1 MPNQVL
7 TNQFNACIMALPK
20 GRRGNPM
27 ERKMKRKDILAYA
40 SLYRDYIRNDMEDTD
55 GNDYETRSKL
65 LARMYGVESLNSLDK
80 KTYLRKVEPFT
91 SMVRILADCNV
102 SDDKIIEVL
111 KVLNWGYI
119 ED

>member
-1 MPNQVL
+1 
-7 TNQFNACIMALPK
+7 
-20 GRRGNPM
+20 M
-27 ERKMKRKDILAYA
+27 ERKMKRTDILAYA

-65 LARMYGVESLNSLDK
+65 LARMYGVESLNNLDK

-102 SDDKIIEVL
+102 SDDKIIAVL
-111 KVLNWGYI
+111 KLLDWGHI